1 MENLDNIN
9 DLQLFYLMKDGNKLA
24 FRCIYNRY
32 WKRLIA
38 YTYNILNDKGLA
50 EDVLQD
56 VFTNIWIKR
65 KEINVTSLENYLFV
79 SVRNKSIS
87 QFRKMKFTTVDD
99 EIIHGLNLSEESSDV
114 IEMDDLK
121 HSIKIAL
128 EDLPSRCKEIF
139 YMSRYENYT
148 NEEIAEHFNITKRT
162 VENQLSL
169 ALKHV
174 RGNLKKIWSTIPS
187 ILFYWLS

>member
-1 MENLDNIN
+1 MRE
-9 DLQLFYLMKDGNKLA
+9 GNELA

-32 WKRLIA
+32 WKVLIT

-56 VFTNIWIKR
+56 VFTTIWIKR
-65 KEINVTSLENYLFV
+65 EEINLTSLENYLFV

-87 QFRKMKFTTVDD
+87 QFRKMKFTTIDD
-99 EIIHGLNLSEESSDV
+99 EIINGLNLIEESSESV
-114 IEMDDLK
+114 EMSELK
-121 HSIKIAL
+121 NAIKIAV
-128 EDLPSRCKEIF
+128 EDLPIRCKEIF
-139 YMSRYENYT
+139 FMSRYENYS
-148 NEEIAEHFNITKRT
+148 NEEIATHFKITKRT

-174 RGNLKKIWSTIPS
+174 RSNLKKVLSTMPS
-187 ILFYWLS
+187 IIFFWLS